1 MLFTC
6 YAAIAPAF
14 ARVIFYQTFVD
25 MVDAA
30 IAQDYASD
38 ALALFDAICGDVWR
52 ACKRNNDMRAWELFK
67 TYVNRCLH
75 ERGEIAGDKVCAFTW
90 AGELY

>member
-1 MLFTC
+1 MLTC

-14 ARVIFYQTFVD
+14 AN
-25 MVDAA
+25 
-30 IAQDYASD
+30 
-38 ALALFDAICGDVWR
+38 ALFYSSFIDVVREAREVFDYSDTLTLLDAVCGDVWR

-75 ERGEIAGDKVCAFTW
+75 ERGEIAGDRVCAFTW